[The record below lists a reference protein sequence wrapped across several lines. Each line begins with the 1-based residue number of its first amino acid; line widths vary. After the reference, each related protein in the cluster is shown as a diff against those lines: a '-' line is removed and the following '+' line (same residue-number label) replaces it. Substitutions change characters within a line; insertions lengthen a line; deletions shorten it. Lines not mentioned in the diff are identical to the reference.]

1 MERSRAKAQQRRQR
15 TGEAEQAYAV
25 FLDKVATP
33 VVRMMAS
40 ALKAEGY
47 PFTVGTPSGGLR
59 LASDHGRDDYVEFF
73 LDTSGDDAQVIG
85 RVSRARGS
93 RTLTGERPV
102 KPGTGPDELTDEDVL
117 AFLVESLEPRLER

>member
-15 TGEAEQAYAV
+15 TGEAERAYAV
-25 FLDKVATP
+25 FLEQVATP

-59 LASDHGRDDYVEFF
+59 LASDHGRDDYVEFL
-73 LDTSGDDAQVIG
+73 LDTSGDEAHVIG

-93 RTLTGERPV
+93 RTITGERPV
-102 KPGTGPDELTDEDVL
+102 KPGTGPDRLTDEDVL
-117 AFLVESLEPRLER
+117 AFLVESLEPWFER